1 METWV
6 TGAILQAAM
15 QAPMGIA
22 VFDEELRFLF
32 INDELA
38 AINGFPPDE
47 HLGHIASELL
57 PDLGQ
62 QVFDTM
68 RAVLSTRTSRTGY
81 ELHGVTSSDP
91 GRVRTWTEDFH
102 VITVEGRPA
111 LLAFVTE
118 TTLEREA
125 RLATAEAT
133 GLLERVVGA
142 MPSAVLVTD
151 TSGVTLYANAS
162 ADVLIGRGPTGR
174 ADVDGFVRE
183 ALETRSSV
191 RGEVVRS
198 EDEPDERQL
207 LVGVEPLL
215 DENGQ
220 LLGVVVNA
228 IDVTEQVQI
237 GRIRSSFLGMLS
249 HEVRTPITSIYGA
262 SIVLSRPGL
271 DDAVRSDLTSD
282 IRGASEQ
289 LSRTVDNLMV
299 LARSERGL
307 LETTLEPVLLQHLVS
322 RVIERQ
328 LPLWPSIRFRVEA
341 RRTDPVAGN
350 EAGLEQILTNLLTN
364 AARYGDGE
372 VCVRLVPVGEGVELQ
387 VDDDGPGLP
396 PLLERRV
403 FEPWFRGPTASDR
416 SDGSGIGLF
425 VVRELTRAMR
435 GELRVERLSPR
446 GTRMVLTLTRMHE

>member
-15 QAPMGIA
+15 QAPVGIA

-32 INDELA
+32 VNDKLA
-38 AINGFPPDE
+38 AMNGLPADE
-47 HLGHIASELL
+47 HLGHIASEFL
-57 PDLGQ
+57 PDLGPL
-62 QVFDTM
+62 VYDTM
-68 RAVLSTRTSRTGY
+68 RALLSTGTSRTGF
-81 ELHGVTSSDP
+81 ELHAVTPSDP
-91 GRVRTWTEDFH
+91 GRLRTWTEDFH

-118 TTLEREA
+118 ITAEREA
-125 RLATAEAT
+125 RSAAAEAT
-133 GLLERVVGA
+133 GLLGRVVGV
-142 MPSAVLVTD
+142 MPSAVLITD
-151 TSGVTLYANAS
+151 PSGATMYANAS
-162 ADVLIGRGPTGR
+162 ADVILGVGPTRR

-183 ALETRSSV
+183 ALETRASV

-198 EDEPDERQL
+198 QGEPDERQL

-220 LLGVVVNA
+220 ALGVVVNA

-249 HEVRTPITSIYGA
+249 HEIRTPITSIYGA

-271 DDAVRSDLTSD
+271 DDALRSDLTAD
-282 IRGASEQ
+282 IREASEQ

-307 LETTLEPVLLQHLVS
+307 LETTLEPVLLHHLVS
-322 RVIERQ
+322 RVMERL
-328 LPLWPSIRFRVEA
+328 LPLWPSIRIRVEA

-350 EAGLEQILTNLLTN
+350 EAGVEQILTNLLTN

-372 VCVRLVPVGEGVELQ
+372 VSVRLVSVGECVELQ

-416 SDGSGIGLF
+416 ADGSGIGLF
-425 VVRELTRAMR
+425 VVRELARAMS

-446 GTRMVLTLTRMHE
+446 GTRMVLSLPRMHE